1 VPRRRIVL
9 GSYAAIYSV
18 FAFGSLWH
26 DFHSMTKIGDWRRV
40 ADFVSGKVQPADG
53 IALFNAEAEL
63 PFRFYFKKHVPVA
76 AIPRSMT
83 FERFD
88 EADFVL
94 HSSREVGQT
103 FGRFAADRERVWLIE
118 TDACTPQYAYFGC
131 QYLND
136 YVAAHFKTVHT
147 ERFDGSTVVEL
158 ERRPQRPL
166 TK

>member
-1 VPRRRIVL
+1 M
-9 GSYAAIYSV
+9 S
-18 FAFGSLWH
+18 
-26 DFHSMTKIGDWRRV
+26 
-40 ADFVSGKVQPADG
+40 
-53 IALFNAEAEL
+53 
-63 PFRFYFKKHVPVA
+63 
-76 AIPRSMT
+76 